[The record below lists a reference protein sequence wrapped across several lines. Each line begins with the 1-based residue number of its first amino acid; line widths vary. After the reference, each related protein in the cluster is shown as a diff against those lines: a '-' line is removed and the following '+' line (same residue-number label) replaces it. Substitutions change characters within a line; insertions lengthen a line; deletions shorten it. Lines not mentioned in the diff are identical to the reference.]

1 MHKSGGWVLIRTVLI
16 KTIILFVFLNL
27 LFALVY
33 PLDFLGSI
41 SAYNLIFP
49 GRLRFPHSD
58 VPERAFNI
66 TTSNLEAMFQ
76 SHEISREKDDEFR
89 IAVIGDSSVWGF
101 LLEPR
106 ETFTASLNK
115 MELQTREGIDVRFYN
130 LGYPTLSVTKD
141 LLLLDRAMEQ
151 QPDMILWFVT
161 LESLVEKTQLESPI
175 LQLNPAAVGTLFGMY
190 GLSLQADHDEFET
203 HSFFDMTIVGSRVE
217 LSELIRLQLYGFA
230 WAATGVDHYIPES
243 YNQRSEDLSAELE
256 YKGFQPGELESG
268 ELYFEALNVGID
280 AAESL
285 PVVLINEPIFVSSG
299 KNSDI
304 RYNFFYPR
312 WAYDQYRSM
321 ISEQVSRNEWDYVD
335 LWDLVPASEFT
346 DSAIHYS
353 VYGNKLVADRI
364 ADLLQTQFDFSTQ
377 AR

>member
-1 MHKSGGWVLIRTVLI
+1 
-16 KTIILFVFLNL
+16 
-27 LFALVY
+27 
-33 PLDFLGSI
+33 
-41 SAYNLIFP
+41 
-49 GRLRFPHSD
+49 
-58 VPERAFNI
+58 
-66 TTSNLEAMFQ
+66 
-76 SHEISREKDDEFR
+76 
-89 IAVIGDSSVWGF
+89 
-101 LLEPR
+101 
-106 ETFTASLNK
+106 
-115 MELQTREGIDVRFYN
+115 
-130 LGYPTLSVTKD
+130 
-141 LLLLDRAMEQ
+141 
-151 QPDMILWFVT
+151 
-161 LESLVEKTQLESPI
+161 
-175 LQLNPAAVGTLFGMY
+175 
-190 GLSLQADHDEFET
+190 
-203 HSFFDMTIVGSRVE
+203 
-217 LSELIRLQLYGFA
+217 
-230 WAATGVDHYIPES
+230 
-243 YNQRSEDLSAELE
+243 LE